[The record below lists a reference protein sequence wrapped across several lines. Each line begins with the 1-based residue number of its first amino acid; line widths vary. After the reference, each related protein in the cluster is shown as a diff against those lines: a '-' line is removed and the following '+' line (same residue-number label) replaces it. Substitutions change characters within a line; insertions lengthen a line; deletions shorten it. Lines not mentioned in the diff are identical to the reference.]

1 MKELSWLKVV
11 ILSIAIIIAGYF
23 VGNIQTNAIEASRS
37 VEVKGLSEREVNADL
52 AVWPIQITLAGNDL
66 KTINETIEDQKTQ
79 VKDFF
84 TQLGFS
90 DNELNMGSTNIQD
103 TRAQIYYGGNN
114 SSPEYRYITQ
124 TDITIRT
131 NDIEKLQKALDESI
145 SLLSKGIVIA
155 SKNTWQPIEYIFTGL
170 NDIKPSMIEEAT
182 KNAREV
188 AEKFAMDSNSKVGE
202 IKSASQ
208 GQFSINDRDQ
218 NTSYIKV
225 VRVVSTL
232 EFFIE
237 D

>member
-1 MKELSWLKVV
+1 MKELRWLKVV